1 MKKEEFI
8 KKHGEAGYKKY
19 LQQKRDE
26 YRKHPE
32 KAIKKS
38 QLWKRNNPEKVKA
51 NESKDGEKG
60 KMLYL
65 SNSSEEGFVW
75 KLRLEVCENTKI
87 FCGHFALYGE
97 DVKRK
102 HKIRAKDR
110 QFFHK
115 RLGGLYLNKY
125 EIDHDWNN
133 GGRVTLRT
141 PKEHRNSHFG
151 KSNQV
156 DWIEKEEWLQEA
168 K

>member
-1 MKKEEFI
+1 MKK
-8 KKHGEAGYKKY
+8 
-19 LQQKRDE
+19 DE
-26 YRKHPE
+26 YIAKYGIKAYRRKSQQDGKKG
-32 KAIKKS
+32 KAIF
-38 QLWKRNNPEKVKA
+38 LL
-51 NESKDGEKG
+51 GT
-60 KMLYL
+60 
-65 SNSSEEGFVW
+65 SEEGFVW

-125 EIDHDWNN
+125 EIDHDWNS

-156 DWIEKEEWLQEA
+156 DWIEEEEWLQEE